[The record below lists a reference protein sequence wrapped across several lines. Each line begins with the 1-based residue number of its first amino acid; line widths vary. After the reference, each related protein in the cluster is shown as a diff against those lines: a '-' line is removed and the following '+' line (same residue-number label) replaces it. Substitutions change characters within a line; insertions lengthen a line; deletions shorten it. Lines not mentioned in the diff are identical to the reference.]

1 MPKST
6 LTVPSRYVQ
15 LELNTLVEYM
25 EEHHMPLIKAAAA
38 PIFEAPLMTATGLAA
53 PSRGSKENSVWRF
66 TLHPGNAGHEH
77 SVSREEIFI
86 AIAGRAVA
94 TFDGE
99 TRDFCAGDAL
109 VIPANTLFRLAVPG
123 EEPFECVAILPV
135 GARAQVPGSE
145 PISPP
150 WAQ

>member
-1 MPKST
+1 
-6 LTVPSRYVQ
+6 
-15 LELNTLVEYM
+15 LNTLVEYL
-25 EEHHMPLIKAAAA
+25 EEHHIPLIKAAAA
-38 PIFEAPLMTATGLAA
+38 PIFEAPLMTVTAFAA

-109 VIPANTLFRLAVPG
+109 VIPANTLFS
-123 EEPFECVAILPV
+123 VAASWASPHP
-135 GARAQVPGSE
+135 AEAQPRMRRGG
-145 PISPP
+145 
-150 WAQ
+150 